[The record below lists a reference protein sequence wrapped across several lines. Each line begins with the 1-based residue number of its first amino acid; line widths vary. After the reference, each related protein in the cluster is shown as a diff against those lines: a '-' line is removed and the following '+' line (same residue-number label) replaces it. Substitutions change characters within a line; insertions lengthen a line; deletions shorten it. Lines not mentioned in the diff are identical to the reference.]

1 MPSRTITVKKGGITS
16 TISLNREVDAGV
28 NTITT
33 GYVFPALNQQIFDE
47 THYKVTR
54 TDNPRNWVVEN
65 NLANDTSNTQHRY
78 NTLVNLYRYSK
89 HTVGKFRVTFDV
101 ELTSGSLADIG
112 STYSIRFSYRDKEA
126 DSTDGSH
133 IASERVTEG
142 SNVFDIELFDDGD
155 NANPTIYLAHNKD
168 GNYEVNITN
177 LKVTH
182 NFDQYTVDRT
192 PSINTS
198 TRVGESKPLLSKVGG
213 ATLAFALYDLYQRNG
228 NPKICKVEKR
238 AVGSPVPIASK
249 TFTARNLISELEEFI
264 GVGYDG
270 YVVVWYNQAPDYNEG
285 EGVIS
290 WQSDSYNPA
299 PKIVSNGSVVRDP
312 QGKFAID
319 GKGARMKLAMDDRN
333 QANNPQSSLVSHS
346 NMASRDGSFSLFLVG
361 NFPSYSS
368 ATRNNV
374 QILNLQTNHNGG
386 ANNPRKPFI
395 TINKSFN
402 KVGSSVGTFTVG
414 GVGTGN
420 VYGSYVSGSDVTELI
435 TNIANP
441 TKSTDNNTMWLDGV
455 FRTTTNDNTVANT
468 NDELNRGCY
477 LFDSAEDSVTTHISS
492 MIYYPSD
499 KLNAVDYI
507 HSNLLNQHDIT

>member
-1 MPSRTITVKKGGITS
+1 MPITKITVDRAGTTS
-16 TISLNREVDAGV
+16 TTIGVNRGVEAGV
-28 NTITT
+28 NTI
-33 GYVFPALNQQIFDE
+33 
-47 THYKVTR
+47 
-54 TDNPRNWVVEN
+54 
-65 NLANDTSNTQHRY
+65 S
-78 NTLVNLYRYSK
+78 VN
-89 HTVGKFRVTFDV
+89 
-101 ELTSGSLADIG
+101 GSPYI
-112 STYSIRFSYRDKEA
+112 
-126 DSTDGSH
+126 
-133 IASERVTEG
+133 
-142 SNVFDIELFDDGD
+142 
-155 NANPTIYLAHNKD
+155 
-168 GNYEVNITN
+168 
-177 LKVTH
+177 
-182 NFDQYTVDRT
+182 TVDRAPVAET
-192 PSINTS
+192 
-198 TRVGESKPLLSKVGG
+198 GEAKPLLSKVSG
-213 ATLAFALYDLYQRNG
+213 ATLAFALYDLRDKQG
-228 NPKICKVEKR
+228 NTTICKVEKR
-238 AVGSPVPIASK
+238 AVGSSTPVATQ
-249 TFTARNLISELEEFI
+249 TFTAKNLISNLEDFI

-270 YVVVWYNQAPDYNEG
+270 YVMVWYNQALDYNDG
-285 EGVIS
+285 EGIIS
-290 WQSDSYNPA
+290 WSSDEYNPA
-299 PKIVSNGSVVRDP
+299 PKIVSNGSVVRDA

-319 GKGARMKLAMDDRN
+319 GKGARMRLMMDDRN
-333 QANNPQSSLVSHS
+333 QANNPQSSLTSHS

-414 GVGTGN
+414 DSPALGN

-477 LFDSAEDSVTTHISS
+477 LFDPEEDTVTTHISS

-507 HSNLLNQHDIT
+507 HSNLLNKHDIT